1 MYRSHSRI
9 EPGFEPGFGPNFAQG
24 APCVADGYGHGL
36 GRTMSAPGGSSGIL
50 LPLERRG
57 HAPPPDLVERRAQL
71 ATGVTAGQWRTDPM
85 PHDTFV
91 GGAGGPIGGRA
102 LVRALRFRP
111 QGRVRGRVLHFH
123 GGAFRLGCPDMEGPF
138 AAALAAR
145 CEVEVVLPSYRLA
158 PEHPFPSGLA
168 DAMTALLTMAREGG
182 VGNNRM
188 PLILS
193 GSSAGAGLAA
203 SLAVLAAQE
212 HIPIDGLVLLSPF
225 LDLTLQGQS
234 YYYNAQTDP
243 LFSLESAANAAE
255 LYLQGSDPTHPLASP
270 LYAPLY
276 GLPPTLISVGSG
288 EVLADDAR
296 RFCQQLL
303 AYGVPAALSEIPDME
318 HVAVVRSPLLP
329 GSAETFSAIASMV
342 DELTR
347 R

>member
-1 MYRSHSRI
+1 MSEQRGS
-9 EPGFEPGFGPNFAQG
+9 G
-24 APCVADGYGHGL
+24 A
-36 GRTMSAPGGSSGIL
+36 IL

-57 HAPPPDLVERRAQL
+57 HNPPSDLVERRAQL
-71 ATGVTAGQWRTDPM
+71 AAGVTAGQWRTEPM
-85 PHDTFV
+85 PVDTFV

-111 QGRVRGRVLHFH
+111 RGRVRGRVLHFH

-145 CEVEVVLPSYRLA
+145 CEVEVVLPAYRLA

-182 VGNNRM
+182 AGQHRM

-212 HIPIDGLVLLSPF
+212 RIPVDGLVLLSPF

-234 YYYNAQTDP
+234 YHYNAPTDP
-243 LFSLESAANAAE
+243 LFSLESAINAAE

-270 LYAPLY
+270 LYAPLH

-296 RFCQQLL
+296 RFREQLL
-303 AYGVPAALSEIPDME
+303 AHGVPAALSEIPGME

-329 GSAETFSAIASMV
+329 GSAETFGAIASMV

-347 R
+347 P